1 MIVLAATGL
10 LLSTTLPGCGSL
22 GRRTP
27 AVAPPPEVVVR
38 TVRETPPAEL
48 LRCPAAV
55 PGLPTDGGAM
65 IPADWRAGIRR
76 LAKSRGDLFDQLS
89 RLIQFHTG
97 EACPSR

>member
-1 MIVLAATGL
+1 LRG
-10 LLSTTLPGCGSL
+10 P
-22 GRRTP
+22 R

-55 PGLPTDGGAM
+55 SGLPTGAGATAGGAS

-97 EACPSR
+97 EACTTD

>member
-10 LLSTTLPGCGSL
+10 LLSTTLQACGSL
-22 GRRTP
+22 GRAP

-48 LRCPAAV
+48 LRCPSAV

-97 EACPSR
+97 EACS

>member
-1 MIVLAATGL
+1 MSAAIGL
-10 LLSTTLPGCGSL
+10 LLSTTLLACAS
-22 GRRTP
+22 TP
-27 AVAPPPEVVVR
+27 APAAPPPEVVVR

-48 LRCPAAV
+48 LRCPVAT

-76 LAKSRGDLFDQLS
+76 LAKSRGDLFDQVS

-97 EACPSR
+97 EPCPGAQ

>member
-22 GRRTP
+22 GRGRP

-76 LAKSRGDLFDQLS
+76 LAKSRGDLFDQVS

-97 EACPSR
+97 EACPAG

>member
-10 LLSTTLPGCGSL
+10 LLSTTLLGCAKP
-22 GRRTP
+22 P

-55 PGLPTDGGAM
+55 PGLPTDGGAS

-76 LAKSRGDLFDQLS
+76 MAKSRGDLFDQVS

-97 EACPSR
+97 EACGAGG

>member
-10 LLSTTLPGCGSL
+10 LLSTTLPACGSL
-22 GRRTP
+22 RGPP

-38 TVRETPPAEL
+38 TVRETPPSEL

-55 PGLPTDGGAM
+55 PGLPTDGGAS

-76 LAKSRGDLFDQLS
+76 LAKSRGDLFDQVS

-97 EACPSR
+97 EACPAG

>member
-1 MIVLAATGL
+1 
-10 LLSTTLPGCGSL
+10 LPGCAKP
-22 GRRTP
+22 P
-27 AVAPPPEVVVR
+27 AVAPPEVVVR
-38 TVRETPPAEL
+38 TVRETPPSEL

-76 LAKSRGDLFDQLS
+76 LAKSRGDLFDQVS

-97 EACPSR
+97 EACPAG

>member
-10 LLSTTLPGCGSL
+10 LLSTTLQACAKP
-22 GRRTP
+22 P

-55 PGLPTDGGAM
+55 PGLPTEGGAS

-97 EACPSR
+97 EACPAG

>member
-1 MIVLAATGL
+1 MIMSAATGL
-10 LLSTTLPGCGSL
+10 LLSTTLLACAKP
-22 GRRTP
+22 P
-27 AVAPPPEVVVR
+27 AVAAPPEVVVR

-48 LRCPAAV
+48 LRCPVAT

-76 LAKSRGDLFDQLS
+76 LAKSRGDLFDQVS

-97 EACPSR
+97 EACPTAGGQ